1 MVADLIVEREKYQK
15 KIDRLREEE
24 SKGEKYMRDIEA
36 QLGQLK
42 SKNISS
48 V

>member
-1 MVADLIVEREKYQK
+1 MVADLIVEREKYQQ

-36 QLGQLK
+36 QLG
-42 SKNISS
+42 
-48 V
+48 

>member
-1 MVADLIVEREKYQK
+1 MVADLIVEREKYQQ